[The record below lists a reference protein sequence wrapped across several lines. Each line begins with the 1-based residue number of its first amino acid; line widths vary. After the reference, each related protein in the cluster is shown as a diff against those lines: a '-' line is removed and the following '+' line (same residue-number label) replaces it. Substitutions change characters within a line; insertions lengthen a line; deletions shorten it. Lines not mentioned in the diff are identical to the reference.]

1 MEALR
6 MYFKLIGIALKSMTQ
21 FRANFLIGMAGI
33 IFSHGLTLLSIS
45 FILGRFHDLAGWTM
59 WQIVFLFGV
68 WMAGNSLYSLLF
80 LHIQALDF
88 YIIDGT
94 FDRFMLRPLSPFL
107 QVLGLEVDLN
117 GGADLITGLACLF
130 LAMTNLKLHFG
141 LGQWLYL
148 LAALVSGALISM
160 GITWALSSA
169 AFWTNRSHM
178 LVNTVMQLNWQF
190 TRQYP
195 LEMFGRSLRLLV
207 TVFVPVAFLNF
218 YPARWLLGK
227 TVPGDPE
234 YFLSFLSPVIAA
246 GLLGIAALVWTRGL
260 RRYNST
266 GS

>member
-21 FRANFLIGMAGI
+21 FRANFLIGMVGI
-33 IFSHGLTLLSIS
+33 IFSHGLTLLGIG
-45 FILGRFHDLAGWTM
+45 FILGRFHDLAGWTI
-59 WQIVFLFGV
+59 WQIVFLYGI
-68 WMAGNSLYSLLF
+68 WMSGNSLYSLLF
-80 LHIQALDF
+80 LHILALDM
-88 YIIDGT
+88 YIIDGN

-107 QVLGLEVDLN
+107 QLLGLEVDLN
-117 GGADLITGLACLF
+117 GGADLLTGLGCLY

-141 LGQWLYL
+141 LEQWLFM

-160 GITWALSSA
+160 GITWALSSV

-178 LVNTVMQLNWQF
+178 LVYTIMQLNWQL
-190 TRQYP
+190 TQQYP
-195 LEMFGRSLRLLV
+195 LEMFGRGLRLLV
-207 TVFVPVAFLNF
+207 TVFVPVAFLNY

-227 TVPGDPE
+227 TVPGDPG
-234 YFLSFLSPVIAA
+234 YFLSFLSPLVAA
-246 GLLGIAALVWTRGL
+246 ALLGIAALVWSQGL